1 MNNKRVKKYILIYIY
16 IYIEFFSACLI
27 LALEYL
33 HSLAIIHRDIKPEN
47 ILFDTN
53 GFLKLTDFGIART
66 WLPNNSNETSG
77 TPGYMG
83 KIVYI

>member
-1 MNNKRVKKYILIYIY
+1 MNNKRVKKYINN

-53 GFLKLTDFGIART
+53 GFLKITDFGIART

-83 KIVYI
+83 KIYI

>member
-1 MNNKRVKKYILIYIY
+1 MNNKRVKKYINNIY

-83 KIVYI
+83 KIYI

>member
-1 MNNKRVKKYILIYIY
+1 MNNKRVKKYINN

-83 KIVYI
+83 KIYI